1 MSRGFHWGREIL
13 SLLFMLTGATICAAG
28 IEGFLIPNGFVDGGV
43 TGISMLLSQVTGF
56 SLAFFLVLVNLP
68 FLLIAKKQIGLAFAI
83 KSAFAIAIMA
93 LLVEFLPFP
102 SVTQDK
108 LLGSMFGGV
117 FIGAGVGLAMRS
129 GSVLDGTEMLA
140 VVLSRRS
147 FATVGEIILAMN
159 VIIFAIAAI
168 RLGVEPA
175 MYSVLTYFTASK
187 TIDFLLHGVEANVGV
202 LIVSQ
207 KNEAIKRS
215 IIKELRR
222 GVTTF
227 RAQGGYSETDQDV
240 VFTVITRMEIT
251 KLEGLVKSEDESA
264 FMVSLPILDTA
275 GGVVKRQGFH

>member
-1 MSRGFHWGREIL
+1 MSKSSHWL
-13 SLLFMLTGATICAAG
+13 SEVISFIFMMTGATICAAG

-56 SLAFFLVLVNLP
+56 SLAVFLVLVNLP
-68 FLLIAKKQIGLAFAI
+68 FLFIAQKQIGLAFAI
-83 KSAFAIAIMA
+83 KSAIAITIMA

-102 SVTQDK
+102 TVTQDK
-108 LLGSMFGGV
+108 LLGAVFGGI

-147 FATVGEIILAMN
+147 FATVGEIILVMN
-159 VIIFAIAAI
+159 VLIFAIAAI

-202 LIVSQ
+202 LIISP
-207 KNEAIKRS
+207 KNEVIKRS

-227 RAQGGYSETDQDV
+227 RAQGGYSEADQDV
-240 VFTVITRMEIT
+240 LFTVITRMEIT
-251 KLEGLVKSEDESA
+251 KLEGLVKADDESA
-264 FMVSLPILDTA
+264 FIVSLPILDTS
-275 GGVVKRQGFH
+275 GGVVKRQNFH